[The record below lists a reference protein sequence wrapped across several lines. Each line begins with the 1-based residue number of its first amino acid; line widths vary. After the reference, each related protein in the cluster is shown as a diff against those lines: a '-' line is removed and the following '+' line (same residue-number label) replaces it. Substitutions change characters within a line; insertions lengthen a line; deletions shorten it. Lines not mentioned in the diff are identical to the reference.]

1 MRLSIRH
8 VTAYE
13 YDAPVGWGL
22 QQLRLTPKATGAQ
35 RVLSWDIAVEGGRR
49 ELSFEDQHRNHVDL
63 VSFEP
68 EATRLVVTA
77 QGEVEV
83 DDRAGIVGPHGGF
96 APLWLFQGTTPRTA
110 PGPGCERLVAAVSGE
125 ERMLLRLHDLSAA
138 VAEAVVWTEGTGGVA
153 RGAEEAIA
161 AGTGVCQDQAHVLIA
176 CARAMGVPAR
186 YVSGYLRLDGQDE
199 AAATHAWAEAW
210 LPDLGWVGFDV
221 ANAMSPDDR
230 YVRVATGLDYA
241 EAAPVSGTR
250 RKQGGE
256 RLSVTVSVTDA
267 AAEAAT
273 AP

>member
-8 VTAYE
+8 VTTYE

-22 QQLRLTPKATGAQ
+22 QQLRLTPKATAAQ
-35 RVLSWDIAVEGGRR
+35 RVLSWDVAVEGGRR
-49 ELSFEDQHRNHVDL
+49 ELSFEDHHRNHVDL
-63 VSFEP
+63 VSLEP
-68 EATRLVVTA
+68 GATRVAVTA

-83 DDRAGIVGPHGGF
+83 DDTAGILGPHGGF
-96 APLWLFQGTTPRTA
+96 APLWLFQGATPRTA
-110 PGPGCERLVAAVSGE
+110 PGRGCERLIAAVSGE

-138 VAEAVVWTEGTGGVA
+138 IAEAVAWTEGAGDVA

-161 AGTGVCQDQAHVLIA
+161 AGQGVCQDQAHVMIA

-186 YVSGYLRLDGQDE
+186 YVSGYLRLDGRDE
-199 AAATHAWAEAW
+199 AQASHAWAEAW

-250 RKQGGE
+250 RRQGGE
-256 RLSVTVSVTDA
+256 RLSVAVTVTESVTGSVA
-267 AAEAAT
+267 A
-273 AP
+273 P